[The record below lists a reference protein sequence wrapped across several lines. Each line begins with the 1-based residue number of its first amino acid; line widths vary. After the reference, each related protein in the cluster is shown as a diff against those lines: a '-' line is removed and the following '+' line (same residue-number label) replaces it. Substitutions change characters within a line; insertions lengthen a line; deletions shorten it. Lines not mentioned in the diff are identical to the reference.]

1 MIRRPPRSTRT
12 DTLFPYTTLFR
23 SACSRDCA
31 GRRSQAASG
40 TVPATGA
47 VPEPMPDGRSA
58 TLVRG
63 LGGVDQ
69 VGADVALE
77 LGPHRLHGLDPAG
90 ALLGREPADP
100 GAVVE
105 DLLASSNVQAGL
117 APVARYGSTAI

>member
-40 TVPATGA
+40 TVPAKGA

-77 LGPHRLHGLDPAG
+77 LGPHRLHGLDPGG
-90 ALLGREPADP
+90 ALLGSGLADL
-100 GAVVE
+100 GALVSY
-105 DLLASSNVQAGL
+105 LLADRTRVWSRQSVSVHL
-117 APVARYGSTAI
+117 ETC

>member
-1 MIRRPPRSTRT
+1 MIYSDIVVLVIASRRRHTRCALVAGLQT
-12 DTLFPYTTLFR
+12 CALPI
-23 SACSRDCA
+23 SCSRDCA

-40 TVPATGA
+40 TVPAKWA

-77 LGPHRLHGLDPAG
+77 LGPHRLHGLDPG
-90 ALLGREPADP
+90 EIGR
-100 GAVVE
+100 
-105 DLLASSNVQAGL
+105 ASCRERVRQY
-117 APVARYGSTAI
+117 V